1 MTTLEQKLKKRF
13 WAATYR
19 NNPNNKQ
26 KILIV
31 NTLWNKNNPEKR
43 AVISRKCDLK
53 KKYGL
58 TIEEYNDIFKK
69 QKGKCLGCN
78 KKFITRLS
86 ASVDHSHK
94 TGKVRG
100 LLCRFCNLALGSIN
114 DNPTTLKN
122 LAAYLIEN
130 NEKKIKQRRIKK

>member
-43 AVISRKCDLK
+43 AVI
-53 KKYGL
+53 
-58 TIEEYNDIFKK
+58 
-69 QKGKCLGCN
+69 
-78 KKFITRLS
+78 
-86 ASVDHSHK
+86 
-94 TGKVRG
+94 
-100 LLCRFCNLALGSIN
+100 
-114 DNPTTLKN
+114 
-122 LAAYLIEN
+122 
-130 NEKKIKQRRIKK
+130 